1 MSEYDNARAI
11 KIVGPVNTST
21 DNPWR
26 TEGEY
31 REEQAQMLKAYR
43 WAVASSIAAII
54 TACLTAVLAVSA
66 VIEIKHISQSIQEQQ
81 EGKAFRIRDN
91 HQ

>member
-1 MSEYDNARAI
+1 MHFSNCKHITTAF
-11 KIVGPVNTST
+11 KS
-21 DNPWR
+21 
-26 TEGEY
+26 
-31 REEQAQMLKAYR
+31 
-43 WAVASSIAAII
+43 

-81 EGKAFRIRDN
+81 EGKALSIKDN